1 MYKDSEN
8 IEAGI
13 AASQVR
19 AKQSAKQ
26 LIAYTFEY
34 EAKNQLDEQAESS
47 GSSSKQI
54 KIRIVECDNVFV
66 HGMEL
71 SVGSIIKSEAS
82 HLRKC
87 YHTLNAHHKAIVTLG
102 LNSIIDLSFDSPDVQ
117 RNSDENWKA
126 LYKKV
131 KDLET
136 NYDPGFCR
144 GDTYLTLH
152 DTIKDL
158 AFKADMRILHD
169 RVSQHHNVEIEVGT
183 VEAAEEDSGDVKFNR
198 DRCKML
204 IQNKAVVD
212 RYLMKDC
219 FVDNDD
225 SLQICSLEVFLS
237 I

>member
-1 MYKDSEN
+1 M
-8 IEAGI
+8 
-13 AASQVR
+13 
-19 AKQSAKQ
+19 
-26 LIAYTFEY
+26 
-34 EAKNQLDEQAESS
+34 
-47 GSSSKQI
+47 
-54 KIRIVECDNVFV
+54 
-66 HGMEL
+66 
-71 SVGSIIKSEAS
+71 
-82 HLRKC
+82 
-87 YHTLNAHHKAIVTLG
+87 
-102 LNSIIDLSFDSPDVQ
+102 
-117 RNSDENWKA
+117 
-126 LYKKV
+126 
-131 KDLET
+131 
-136 NYDPGFCR
+136 
-144 GDTYLTLH
+144 TLH

>member
-34 EAKNQLDEQAESS
+34 EAKNQVTKMKKKKLDEQAESS

-102 LNSIIDLSFDSPDVQ
+102 LNSTIDLSFDSPDVQ
-117 RNSDENWKA
+117 STLFNPANTTCTRKCT
-126 LYKKV
+126 KK
-131 KDLET
+131 
-136 NYDPGFCR
+136 
-144 GDTYLTLH
+144 
-152 DTIKDL
+152 
-158 AFKADMRILHD
+158 
-169 RVSQHHNVEIEVGT
+169 
-183 VEAAEEDSGDVKFNR
+183 
-198 DRCKML
+198 
-204 IQNKAVVD
+204 
-212 RYLMKDC
+212 
-219 FVDNDD
+219 
-225 SLQICSLEVFLS
+225 
-237 I
+237 